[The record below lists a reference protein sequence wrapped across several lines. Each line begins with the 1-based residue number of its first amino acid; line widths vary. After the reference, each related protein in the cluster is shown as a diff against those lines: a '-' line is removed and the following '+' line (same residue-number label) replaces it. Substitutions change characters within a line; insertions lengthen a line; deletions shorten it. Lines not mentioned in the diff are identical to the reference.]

1 MPERKPNVRMS
12 NRMQDKIRDRMSAR
26 KLRDMPNIGEP
37 GRMSDR
43 TSNFMP
49 NRNLDR
55 MPDRMLE
62 RKPKCISNRMLNR
75 MSDRMSEENVRVGIA
90 RSEAIIHSFVFCYPL
105 GQR

>member
-62 RKPKCISNRMLNR
+62 RKPKCISNRMLIECQIECQR
-75 MSDRMSEENVRVGIA
+75 KMSGLGSQEVKPL
-90 RSEAIIHSFVFCYPL
+90 SIHLFFVTP
-105 GQR
+105 